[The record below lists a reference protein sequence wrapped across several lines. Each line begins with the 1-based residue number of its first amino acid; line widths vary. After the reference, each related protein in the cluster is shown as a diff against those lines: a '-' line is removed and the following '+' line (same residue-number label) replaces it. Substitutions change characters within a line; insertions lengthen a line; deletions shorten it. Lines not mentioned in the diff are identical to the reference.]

1 MAYVIADTCID
12 VKDGVC
18 TEVCPVDC
26 IYEGGRMFYIQPDE
40 CINCAIC
47 VSVCPVDAIW
57 CETEI
62 PEEAS
67 QFIDINAEF
76 FGDGVTGWGAP
87 GGLAPEF
94 RTAEDHPDVADWHD
108 RTED

>member
-1 MAYVIADTCID
+1 MTYVIVEACID
-12 VKDGVC
+12 IKDGVC

-57 CETEI
+57 YEDDL
-62 PEEAS
+62 PPHSAD
-67 QFIDINAEF
+67 FVAVNAEF
-76 FGDGVTGWGAP
+76 FNNAVTGWGEP
-87 GGLAPEF
+87 GGLGPDF
-94 RTAEDHPDVADWHD
+94 RTEQDHPVVAAWDANGD
-108 RTED
+108 